1 VEIRLATH
9 HGTRR
14 LGSDRWHIVS
24 PYLDRAMEL
33 DDEARTTWLEGV
45 RDSDGALADDLAW
58 LLEER
63 RLVLEEGFLEQSDF
77 ELPEP
82 RSLAGHRV
90 GAYRLVTPIG
100 QGGMGSVWL
109 AERADGRFEGR
120 AAIKL
125 LNLSLMGA
133 SPSHGEER
141 FKREGSLLARLNH
154 PNIARLI
161 DAGVCATGQPYL
173 VLEYIDGQPIDRYCD
188 EHALSIDARVQL
200 FLDVL
205 AAVAHAHANLV
216 VHRDLKPSNVLVSA
230 DGRVKLLDFGIAKL
244 LQSDEWGVLTRDG
257 GAALTP
263 EFAAPEQ
270 VTGSEVTTAT
280 DVYSLGVLLYVLL
293 CGQHPAGAGFKSP
306 ADLVRAIVDTDPP
319 RLSDA
324 VTSRIMADPRETSPE
339 SLTDNAARRA
349 TTPERLR
356 RVLRGDLDT
365 IVSKA
370 LKKNATER
378 YPSVT
383 ALAEDLRRCLAHQPI
398 GARPDT
404 LSYRTAKF
412 ARRHVRALAVA
423 LGMLVL
429 VAALVGVNAVR
440 LTAERDRAHIE
451 AEKSAQVSA
460 LLTDLLTGADPY
472 RDRPDPTLR
481 DLLDAGSVRVQ
492 HELADQPE
500 VLADM
505 LTVMGRVYQRLNLPD
520 KAQPLLERALEVG
533 RKAPVPQNTGLAQ
546 TLNDLGV
553 LARMNGDATRSV
565 ALLEESLALRTRLLG
580 GLHKDVAVT
589 LSELGRSQDSLGN
602 RDAAERLT
610 REALA
615 MRRSLLGDE
624 HRETA
629 TSMGDL
635 GLLLWQRG
643 DLAGAE
649 PLLRR
654 SLEISRKALGEDHP
668 NVGSAKSNLA
678 LVIADRGE
686 FAEAETLF
694 RQALDVRRRALGAS
708 NPGLAVTLN
717 NLAYPLRE
725 QGKYDEAVAV
735 LEEALSLTVPSRGED
750 SPAAA
755 HYRSNLGRVYLARG
769 DARRAE
775 ELFRQALAVRI
786 KAYGEADWRVA
797 MTKSLLGAALTPL
810 GQFEEAEQMLLDAQR
825 VLKDVP
831 GAEGREARATVVR
844 LQVLRDASSRPVGT
858 TQGRAAGGSRRPA
871 RASAS

>member
-1 VEIRLATH
+1 MAAH
-9 HGTRR
+9 NGNRR
-14 LGSDRWHIVS
+14 LDTDRWRIVS
-24 PYLDRAMEL
+24 PYLDRAIEM
-33 DDEARTTWLEGV
+33 DDEARAAWLDDL
-45 RDSDGALADDLAW
+45 RRQDLALADDLAE

-63 RLVLEEGFLEQSDF
+63 RLVLEEGFLEQRDF
-77 ELPEP
+77 DLPEP

-90 GAYRLVTPIG
+90 GAYRLVAPIG

-133 SPSHGEER
+133 SPSRGEER
-141 FKREGSLLARLNH
+141 FKREGSLLARLSH

-161 DAGVCATGQPYL
+161 DAGVSATAQPYL
-173 VLEYIDGQPIDRYCD
+173 VLEYIDGLPIDRYCD
-188 EHALSIDARVQL
+188 EHALGVEARVQL

-244 LQSDEWGVLTRDG
+244 LQSDEWGVLTREG
-257 GAALTP
+257 GTALTP

-319 RLSDA
+319 RLSEA
-324 VTSRIMADPRETSPE
+324 VSSPRRITSDTPEESPE
-339 SLTDNAARRA
+339 TLADNAARRA

-370 LKKNATER
+370 LKKSAAER
-378 YPSVT
+378 YASVT
-383 ALAEDLRRCLAHQPI
+383 ALADDLKRCLAHQPI

-412 ARRHVRALAVA
+412 ARRHASGLAAAAAVVA
-423 LGMLVL
+423 L
-429 VAALVGVNAVR
+429 VAAIVAVNAVR

-472 RDRPDPTLR
+472 RDRPDPTVR
-481 DLLDAGSVRVQ
+481 DLLDAGSARVQ
-492 HELADQPE
+492 QELAGQPE
-500 VLADM
+500 VLADV
-505 LTVMGRVYQRLNLPD
+505 LTVMGRVYQRLELTD
-520 KAQPLLERALEVG
+520 KALPLLERALEIG
-533 RKAPVPQNTGLAQ
+533 RKLPAPENARLAQ

-553 LARMNGDATRSV
+553 LVRMNGDAARSV
-565 ALLEESLALRTRLLG
+565 ALLQESLALRTRVLG
-580 GLHKDVAVT
+580 TPHKDAAVT
-589 LSELGRSQDSLGN
+589 LSELGRSYDDLGN
-602 RDAAERLT
+602 KEAAERFT

-615 MRRSLLGDE
+615 MRRSLLGEE

-635 GLLLWQRG
+635 GLQLWQRG

-654 SLEISRKALGEDHP
+654 SLEISRKVLGEDHP
-668 NVGSAKSNLA
+668 NVGSAESNLA
-678 LVIADRGE
+678 LVIADSGHY
-686 FAEAETLF
+686 AEAEALF
-694 RQALDVRRRALGAS
+694 RQALDVRRRALGGS
-708 NPGLAVTLN
+708 NPSLAITLN

-725 QGKYDEAVAV
+725 QGKYDDAIAA
-735 LEEALSLTVPSRGED
+735 LEEALQLAVPARGEN
-750 SPAAA
+750 SPPVA

-769 DARRAE
+769 DAARAE
-775 ELFRQALAVRI
+775 ALFRQALQVRR
-786 KAYGEADWRVA
+786 KAFGEDDWRVGV
-797 MTKSLLGAALTPL
+797 TKSLLGAALTPL
-810 GQFEEAEQMLLDAQR
+810 GQFEEAEQLLLDAQR

-831 GAEGREARATVVR
+831 GPEGREAKANVVR
-844 LQVLRDASSRPVGT
+844 LQALHDAWARPVGT
-858 TQGRAAGGSRRPA
+858 AQTRPPVPT
-871 RASAS
+871 R